1 MTSKNTTLNI
11 SDDSIRILLGWFLT
25 IWAIF
30 SQDIIRADTE
40 LSGFISAEYRY
51 FYHDSSQ
58 TEKNNHHYDLG
69 IVLAPQ
75 LFFDWDNGQQNL
87 IFSPFL
93 RVDNRDA
100 ERSHADIRELV
111 WQGYRGDW
119 AWRVGIAKVF
129 WGVTESQHLVDV
141 INQTDLVENI
151 DTEDKLGQPMV
162 NINLYREWGA
172 LEFFILPY
180 FRERT
185 FPGENGRLR
194 GDIIIDESSTTYE
207 SGAKRQNIDLAL
219 RWTHSIGFWDV
230 AISHFY
236 GTNRQP
242 ELILDEATNLFSA
255 YYHIMHQ
262 TGIEIQYTYDAW
274 LWKWESI
281 RRETEDETFSAFAGG
296 FEYTFYTVA
305 DSVIDIGILTEY
317 MFDDRD
323 DNSLTSFEDDILL
336 GVRIVGN
343 DAAAS
348 DLLIGITYD
357 LTTSDTGLRV
367 EASTRLNDRW
377 KLSLESNILNTQ
389 DTDSIIYNS
398 RKDDFVQLTI
408 SRFF

>member
-1 MTSKNTTLNI
+1 M
-11 SDDSIRILLGWFLT
+11 
-25 IWAIF
+25 
-30 SQDIIRADTE
+30 
-40 LSGFISAEYRY
+40 
-51 FYHDSSQ
+51 
-58 TEKNNHHYDLG
+58 
-69 IVLAPQ
+69 
-75 LFFDWDNGQQNL
+75 
-87 IFSPFL
+87 
-93 RVDNRDA
+93 
-100 ERSHADIRELV
+100 
-111 WQGYRGDW
+111 QG
-119 AWRVGIAKVF
+119 
-129 WGVTESQHLVDV
+129 
-141 INQTDLVENI
+141 
-151 DTEDKLGQPMV
+151 P
-162 NINLYREWGA
+162 
-172 LEFFILPY
+172 
-180 FRERT
+180 
-185 FPGENGRLR
+185 NGRLR
-194 GDIIIDESSTTYE
+194 VDIDNYITAYE
-207 SGAKRQNIDLAL
+207 SAAERHHIDWAL
-219 RWTHSIGFWDV
+219 RWTHSFGFWDV